1 MRFLVTLCI
10 ITLATT
16 LQAQQ
21 ANTPKVFTLGESEQS
36 YEGLNQAYSK
46 TLLEATNGD
55 IKLAFDQWLLMMKE
69 MDEYAE
75 QIRFNLN
82 GVKLW
87 LHVFWGAGGKI
98 DHIGYLLR
106 SDSRN
111 VDEAEIKAF
120 FSSFMNRYTFPI
132 KSDKPF
138 NHYTGAT
145 FPTFSVKVNN

>member
-10 ITLATT
+10 IALCTV
-16 LQAQQ
+16 LQAQE
-21 ANTPKVFTLGESEQS
+21 ANIPKVFTLGQSEKAYES
-36 YEGLNQAYSK
+36 LNQSYSK
-46 TLLEATNGD
+46 TLLEASSGD
-55 IKLAFDQWLLMMKE
+55 IKMAFDQWLLMMKE
-69 MDEYAE
+69 MDVYAE
-75 QIRFNLN
+75 RINFDLN

-87 LHVFWGAGGKI
+87 LHVFWGANGKI
-98 DHIGYLLR
+98 DHMGYLLR

-111 VDEAEIKAF
+111 IKDAELKAF